1 MIVSLVV
8 LNMKRPI
15 SVHLLT
21 YIEDRRHNMGSQPDD
36 RQGHSQLGFLFLTKV
51 FNTERMLL
59 LIPDLSR

>member
-21 YIEDRRHNMGSQPDD
+21 DIEDRRHNMGSQPDGG
-36 RQGHSQLGFLFLTKV
+36 QGHSQLGFLFLTIFQSV
-51 FNTERMLL
+51 HF
-59 LIPDLSR
+59 